1 MDVDSGLRSM
11 PTDLRV
17 IIIGAGFGG
26 LCLAIKLKQAG
37 IDDFVLLE
45 KAADVGGTWWANTYP
60 GCACDV
66 QSLLYSFSF
75 EPNPDWSHMFGR
87 QPEIL
92 DYLRN
97 CADKYR
103 LAPHIRLSSEVTRAA
118 YQDADQNWQVETAD
132 GMHYQA
138 RILVAATGPLSR
150 PALPDI
156 PGLDSF
162 EGKTFHSARWAHDY
176 SLEGKRVAVIG
187 TGASAIQFVP
197 AIAPQVAQLHLCQR
211 TPPWVLPRPD
221 RKVSR
226 PERWLFRRWPLI
238 QRIARMIMYWR
249 LESRGIVFTVWP
261 QLGALIGAFGRW
273 NIRRQVRDPDIQA
286 KLTPDYPPGCKRLL
300 LSDDYYPALNR
311 DNVHLVTDSVR
322 AVTATGVLTS
332 AGNELAV
339 DAIILGTGF
348 QATAPFPTGMM
359 TGSRGVDITERW
371 RGGIEAYK
379 GISVSGFPN
388 FFMLAGPNTGLGHN
402 SVIFML
408 EAQVGYIMQA
418 VLAMKSG
425 SIDSLEVRPD
435 IEAEFNRQ
443 LQRRLARTVWASGCR
458 SWYLDANGR
467 NVTLWPGFTVEYWFR
482 TRRFRLT
489 DYQVPARPGAS
500 ADDHAQKD
508 SGPERPDATG
518 RANQ

>member
-1 MDVDSGLRSM
+1 MNADAGYRPT

-26 LCLAIKLKQAG
+26 LCMAIKLKQAG

-45 KAADVGGTWWANTYP
+45 KNGDVGGTWWANTYP

-75 EPNPDWSHMFGR
+75 EQNPDWSHMFGR

-92 DYLRN
+92 GYLRH
-97 CADKYR
+97 CVEKYR
-103 LAPHIRLSSEVTRAA
+103 LAPHIRLSSEVTHAA
-118 YQDADQNWQVETAD
+118 YQDAEQHWQVQTAD
-132 GMHYQA
+132 GVRYRT

-150 PALPDI
+150 PAIPDL
-156 PGLDSF
+156 PGLDRF
-162 EGKTFHSARWAHDY
+162 AGEVFHSAQWAHDY
-176 SLEGKRVAVIG
+176 SLQGKQVAVIG

-197 AIAPQVAQLHLCQR
+197 AIAPRVANLYLFQR

-226 PERWLFRRWPLI
+226 LERWLFRRWPLT
-238 QRIARMIMYWR
+238 QRIARYLMYWR
-249 LESRGIVFTVWP
+249 LESRAVVFTVWP
-261 QLGALIGAFGRW
+261 RLGGLLAAFGRW
-273 NIRRQVRDPDIQA
+273 NIRRQVRDPLFQE
-286 KLTPDYPPGCKRLL
+286 KLTPDYPAGCKRLL

-311 DNVHLVTDSVR
+311 GNVHLVTDPVR
-322 AVTATGVLTS
+322 ECTATGVVT
-332 AGNELAV
+332 ADGDEFTV

-348 QATAPFPTGMM
+348 QATAPFPKRMI
-359 TGSRGVDITERW
+359 TGSHGVDITERW
-371 RGGIEAYK
+371 RAGMEAYK

-402 SVIFML
+402 SVVFML

-418 VLAMKSG
+418 MSAMERQ
-425 SIDSLEVRPD
+425 SIDGLEVRPE
-435 IEAEFNRQ
+435 IEAAFNRQ
-443 LQRRLARTVWASGCR
+443 LQRRLARTVWANGCR

-482 TRRFRLT
+482 TRRFRFK
-489 DYQVPARPGAS
+489 DYRVAAKHSPGPGP
-500 ADDHAQKD
+500 DH
-508 SGPERPDATG
+508 
-518 RANQ
+518 

>member
-1 MDVDSGLRSM
+1 M

-17 IIIGAGFGG
+17 IIVGAGFGG

-37 IDDFVLLE
+37 IEDFVLLE
-45 KAADVGGTWWANTYP
+45 KDADVGGTWWANTYP

-92 DYLRN
+92 AYLRH
-97 CADKYR
+97 CVEKYR
-103 LAPHIRLSSEVTRAA
+103 LAPHIRLSSEVTCAA
-118 YQDADQNWQVETAD
+118 YQDADRKWLVETAD
-132 GMHYQA
+132 SMRYRAG
-138 RILVAATGPLSR
+138 ILVAATGPLSR

-156 PGLDSF
+156 PGLDRF
-162 EGKTFHSARWAHDY
+162 DGKVFHSARWAHDY
-176 SLEGKRVAVIG
+176 TLQGKRVAVIG
-187 TGASAIQFVP
+187 TGASAIQIVP

-221 RKVSR
+221 RAVSR
-226 PERWLFRRWPLI
+226 LERWLFRRWPLA
-238 QRIARMIMYWR
+238 QRIARMVMYWR
-249 LESRGIVFTVWP
+249 LESRAVVFIVWP
-261 QLGALIGAFGRW
+261 RLGALLKALGRW
-273 NIRRQVRDPDIQA
+273 NIRRQVGDPDLQA
-286 KLTPDYPPGCKRLL
+286 KLTPEYPPGCKRLL
-300 LSDDYYPALNR
+300 LSNDYYAALNR
-311 DNVHLVTDSVR
+311 ANVHLVTDPVR
-322 AVTATGVLTS
+322 EITATGVVTS
-332 AGNELAV
+332 AGDQLAV
-339 DAIILGTGF
+339 DAIILATGF
-348 QATAPFPTGMM
+348 QATAPFPEGMIS
-359 TGSRGVDITERW
+359 GSHGVDITDRW

-402 SVIFML
+402 SVVFML

-418 VLAMKSG
+418 VSAMESG
-425 SIDSLEVRPD
+425 SIDSLEVRPE

-482 TRRFRLT
+482 TRRFRLE
-489 DYQVPARPGAS
+489 DYRVPAGSRPG
-500 ADDHAQKD
+500 
-508 SGPERPDATG
+508 
-518 RANQ
+518 